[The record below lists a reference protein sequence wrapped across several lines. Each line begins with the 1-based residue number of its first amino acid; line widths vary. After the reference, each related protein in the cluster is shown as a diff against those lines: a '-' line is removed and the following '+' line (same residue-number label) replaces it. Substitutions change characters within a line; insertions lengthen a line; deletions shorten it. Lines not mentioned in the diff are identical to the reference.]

1 MRKMC
6 SDFTSRAPPTRAQ
19 QYSNQ
24 TRMVVACVN
33 QQTYMNKLSSKIH
46 GYIRIHARGITI
58 MQMIVPGNMDA
69 IP

>member
-1 MRKMC
+1 MC
-6 SDFTSRAPPTRAQ
+6 CDFPSRAPPTRAQ

-24 TRMVVACVN
+24 TRMVACVN

-58 MQMIVPGNMDA
+58 MRMIVPGNIDA

>member
-1 MRKMC
+1 MISQVVPR
-6 SDFTSRAPPTRAQ
+6 PTRAQ

-24 TRMVVACVN
+24 TRMVACVN

-58 MQMIVPGNMDA
+58 MQMIVPGNIDA